1 MYSHGVF
8 EAEKTPLKT
17 LDPLAW
23 RVEREKDKV
32 RDHEKRDILFRR
44 PRHRLNQHT

>member
-23 RVEREKDKV
+23 KVEREKDKY
-32 RDHEKRDILFRR
+32 RDNEKRLLLSRR
-44 PRHRLNQHT
+44 PRQRNTAHT

>member
-23 RVEREKDKV
+23 KVGREQDKFKDQ
-32 RDHEKRDILFRR
+32 EKRLLLSRR
-44 PRHRLNQHT
+44 PRQRSTHNV